1 MTATSWTVSSA
12 IGVSDAAFRAWGQAI
27 SAALAA
33 LGLVQTADTGQIN
46 WSTVTK
52 PTVNATA
59 QGYEVWRFADALQAT
74 APVYV
79 KIEYGSATSSTTA
92 PGIWVTVG
100 TGSNGSGTIT
110 GTDVA
115 NVSGAVTS
123 RLACLQ
129 NGATGPTATSW
140 AAADADGSAL
150 ALALHPNA
158 GASNGGMFVLI
169 ERTRDWSGVATGDG
183 VLVAVL
189 TSGAAKCGWLS
200 YLPFVVINNFT
211 VGIGAVLPGGSA
223 SGAPSVTTCVINNV
237 VYPIPVQTGNG
248 PRSTGF
254 SKFLTLVCAGDL
266 PPAATMSL
274 TVYGEAN
281 TWYSA
286 GLLQSSGAAAFSN
299 ALSNLNSFVWRI
311 S

>member
-27 SAALAA
+27 STALAA

-52 PTVNATA
+52 PTVTATA
-59 QGYEVWRFADALQAT
+59 QGYEVWRFNDALQAT
-74 APVYV
+74 APIYV
-79 KIEYGSATSSTTA
+79 KIEYGSATSSFTA
-92 PGIWVTVG
+92 PGVWVTVG
-100 TGSNGSGTIT
+100 TGSNGAGTIT
-110 GTDVA
+110 GTDIA
-115 NVSGAVTS
+115 NVSGAVTG

-129 NGATGPTATSW
+129 NGGTGSTAISYAT
-140 AAADADGSAL
+140 ADADGSAL

-158 GASNGGMFVLI
+158 GTSNTGMYVLI

-183 VLVAVL
+183 VFVAVL
-189 TSGAAKCGWLS
+189 PSSAARCGWLA
-200 YLPFVVINNFT
+200 YQPFVVINAFVAGFGT
-211 VGIGAVLPGGSA
+211 ILPGGS
-223 SGAPSVTTCVINNV
+223 STQNPSILTCLVNNV
-237 VYPIPVQTGNG
+237 VYPIPVQTGVG

-254 SKFLTLVCAGDL
+254 SKFLMVLCLGDL
-266 PPAATMSL
+266 PAAATPSL
-274 TVYGEAN
+274 TVYGETN

-286 GLLQSSGAAAFSN
+286 GNNGTGVFGPAAAN
-299 ALSNLNSFVWRI
+299 LSSFVMRV